1 MSKLWLP
8 FAFVA
13 LVLCTLQQAW
23 AQPNNIAT
31 NSITSP
37 AANERR
43 VVGIPIVVTG
53 TATNV
58 GSNAQSAVK
67 VYATISQEDYG
78 IVYRDTVTVPNWLNN
93 VQLTLTFRTFMP
105 FARGE
110 YTACLVADL
119 PSDQQRSND
128 TLCQMF
134 FGVYDTD
141 LRADSI
147 TYPGLDDTIRAHSEF
162 RVRGTFENI
171 GLADQFDVKAR
182 VQLRRCVDDKLYFQ
196 ADTTIEELYVDSLP
210 RELTFPSRQESYDIR
225 TLDAGCYRIAIIA
238 NHPVEADRTN
248 DTVFR
253 TITLY
258 PNFNNVRADAPV
270 TPLANAYVTSV
281 QTLPVSVQFKNIGLN
296 EQDNVMLTVS
306 VRHSGGNFVMRD
318 SAIFNDWIANETRI
332 AVFDS
337 FTTLLRGMYTVTA
350 ITHSINDEWRGDDT
364 LRFNVFYNYPNDIR
378 TAAITNPTANE
389 KKDVGTVFQPTATFI
404 PEVSN
409 TKQFSNIPASVVIR
423 RCFDNAVVFSA
434 DSTIPYLHT
443 DSGAIAF
450 RFPSQKGGITIKN
463 LPIGCYRMSVSV
475 NFALDSNRANDTLT
489 QTFSIIEPGL
499 TKNIRVDTILS
510 PINGFVL
517 AVDTTSVP
525 VAVRYTNSGQSGESL
540 VQALVFA
547 RNQEDSIIYSDVRF
561 MALASLETRDVTFA
575 NFKPTG
581 LGVFRVVGM
590 SVLSGDVRKS
600 DDSLVHKIFRGF
612 SGDVAT
618 LAITSPMPGEEK
630 TEGQTFTPVATF
642 RWQGGFTGKS
652 NIPAR
657 IDIRPC
663 GDTTVVFH
671 SQIVIP
677 VLNADMGKKT
687 HSFPSQNGSMDVRNL
702 TPGCYRATVTVMADG
717 DTFADNDTTSVMFTV
732 LQGADVPLVSNAQ
745 ISLDQTY
752 PNPTKSITTFG
763 FTLSDEGVVSMRL
776 TDMLGVDREV
786 LARTYYTTGRHSV
799 ALDLSDLPNG
809 SYLYE
814 LTFTGHD
821 GLAKRI
827 TRTLAIVR

>member
-1 MSKLWLP
+1 MSKLWLL
-8 FAFVA
+8 FAFAA
-13 LVLCTLQQAW
+13 LVCTFEHVW
-23 AQPNNIAT
+23 AQPNNIAA

-37 AANERR
+37 IANERR
-43 VVGIPIVVTG
+43 VIAIPIVVSG

-58 GSNAQSAVK
+58 GSNAQSNVK
-67 VYATISQEDYG
+67 VYATIAHEDYG
-78 IVYRDTVTVPNWLNN
+78 IIYRDTATVPNWTSN

-110 YTACLVADL
+110 YTACLVTDL
-119 PSDQQRSND
+119 ASDQQRSND
-128 TLCQMF
+128 TVCQMF

-182 VQLRRCVDDKLYFQ
+182 VQIRRCVDDKLYFQ

-210 RELTFPSRQESYDIR
+210 RELRFPSQGEGYDIR
-225 TLDAGCYRIAIIA
+225 TLDPGCYRIAVIA

-253 TITLY
+253 TIALY
-258 PNFNNVRADAPV
+258 PNFNNVKADAPV

-281 QTLPVSVQFKNIGLN
+281 QTLPVFVQFKNVGLN

-306 VRHSGGNFVMRD
+306 VRHSGGNVVMRD
-318 SAIFNDWIANETRI
+318 TLVFSDWMPNENRT
-332 AVFDS
+332 AEFDS
-337 FTTLLRGMYTVTA
+337 FTTTLRGMYTITA
-350 ITHSINDEWRGDDT
+350 ISHLIGDEWLGDDT

-378 TAAITNPTANE
+378 TAAILDPTANE
-389 KKDVGTVFQPTATFI
+389 KKDIGTVFQPTATFV

-423 RCFDNAVVFSA
+423 RCFDNAIVFLR
-434 DSTIPYLHT
+434 DSTIPFLHT

-450 RFPSQKGGITIKN
+450 RFPSVRN
-463 LPIGCYRMSVSV
+463 LPIGCYRVSVSA
-475 NFALDSNRANDTLT
+475 NFALDSNRTNDTLT
-489 QTFSIIEPGL
+489 QTFNIIEPGL
-499 TKNIRVDTILS
+499 TKNIRVDSILT
-510 PINGFVL
+510 PPNGFVL
-517 AVDTTSVP
+517 PVDTTSVP
-525 VAVRYTNSGQSGESL
+525 VAVRYTNSGQSGETL

-547 RNQEDSIIYSDVRF
+547 RNQEDSIVYSDVRF

-575 NFKPTG
+575 NFMPNG

-612 SGDVAT
+612 SGDVTT
-618 LAITSPMPGEEK
+618 LAVTNPEPGEEIN
-630 TEGQTFTPVATF
+630 EGQTFTPTATF
-642 RWQGGFTGKS
+642 RWQGGFTGKT

-671 SQIVIP
+671 SSITIP

-702 TPGCYRATVTVMADG
+702 TPGCYRATVTVMAEG
-717 DTFADNDTTSVMFTV
+717 DTFTDNDTTSVMFTILPEESV
-732 LQGADVPLVSNAQ
+732 ERASTIQ
-745 ISLDQTY
+745 ITLDQTY
-752 PNPTKSITTFG
+752 PNPAKNAATFG
-763 FTLSDEGVVSMRL
+763 FTLSDEGVVSMRI
-776 TDMLGVDREV
+776 TDILGNEHEA
-786 LARTYYTTGRHSV
+786 LARTYYTAGSHSI
-799 ALDLSDLPNG
+799 ALDLSHLHNG

-814 LTFTGHD
+814 LTFTGQD
-821 GLAKRI
+821 GLVERIAK
-827 TRTLAIVR
+827 TLAIVR